1 MCGGADP
8 KSCMKFPADRA
19 AHVKISLSG
28 RTRPLFFILTIACLG
43 MLLVRETLLAGS
55 ASFFTTSANVRR
67 VLAFDPNDPRL
78 EYRLG
83 IVYEDA
89 DPGESIGHLRRATE
103 LSPNNSRYRHQL
115 AVACELAGNTGCAD
129 QAWERL
135 AEVSAG
141 VPLYHW
147 HAGESYL
154 RANLLDESLAQFSRL
169 LDLDSKYGPQ
179 VWFALRNVLG
189 PDIIF
194 QKILAQHADAEI
206 KVSYIDFL
214 SDQADYDAAYRTWRL
229 VEPQLH
235 AVSFSTA
242 KPYLEQLIANQRI
255 PEARSVWLD
264 LQRSGIVTT
273 PEGDQNNLVF
283 NGDFEQASLN
293 AGFDWRRT
301 DQMTYLAVDFA
312 APGAYHGAQCLR
324 VDFTVN
330 RNEQYEPT
338 YQIVPVLPNRTY
350 KLEAYVRSEDITSD
364 TGPSLRV
371 SDPQRLSFEEVMTD
385 TTIGTTGWHPVQ
397 LSFSTGPETQ
407 TVRVSIWR
415 PRGRTFPMGISGS
428 LWVDSVSL
436 SDMGAALE
444 RTAIAQSASAAPR

>member
-1 MCGGADP
+1 MILRQLR
-8 KSCMKFPADRA
+8 ADRFT
-19 AHVKISLSG
+19 ISLRDLSLAIFFSLVVSSA
-28 RTRPLFFILTIACLG
+28 TLFLAA
-43 MLLVRETLLAGS
+43 ETFLAGR
-55 ASFFTTSANVRR
+55 ASSFKTRSEGRWI
-67 VLAFDPNDPRL
+67 LALDPDDPRL

-83 IVYEDA
+83 RVYVQS
-89 DPGESIGHLRRATE
+89 DPTEGIRHLRRAAE
-103 LSPNNSRYRHQL
+103 LSPNNRRYISHL
-115 AVACELAGNTGCAD
+115 AFACETAGDTQCSD
-129 QAWERL
+129 QAWEL
-135 AEVSAG
+135 LSKLCPM

-147 HAGESYL
+147 HAGQSYL
-154 RANLLDESLAQFSRL
+154 RTARLDESLAEFRVL

-194 QKILAQHADAEI
+194 QKTLAQDSDSET
-206 KVSYIDFL
+206 KVAYIDFL

-229 VEPQLH
+229 VGPQLH

-255 PEARSVWLD
+255 QEARSVWLD
-264 LQRSGIVTT
+264 LQKSGIVTT

-371 SDPQRLSFEEVMTD
+371 SDPQRLSFEEATSE
-385 TTIGTTGWHPVQ
+385 TTIGSTSWHPVR
-397 LSFSTGPETQ
+397 LVFSTGPETQ

-428 LWVDSVSL
+428 FWVDSVSL

-444 RTAIAQSASAAPR
+444 RTAIAQSASDAPR